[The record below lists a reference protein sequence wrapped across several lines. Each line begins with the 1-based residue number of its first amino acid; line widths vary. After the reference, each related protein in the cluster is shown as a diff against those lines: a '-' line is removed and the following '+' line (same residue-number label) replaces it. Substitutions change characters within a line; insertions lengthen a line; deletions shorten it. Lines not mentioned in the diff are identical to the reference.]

1 LERAHYDAPRGKGGA
16 GGGHEESDYE
26 SDYESGDEC
35 GGRPVVG
42 DSLEGFEADV
52 EFFEE
57 AEEEIAE
64 EEEEDLE
71 KDRLLSALQTQS
83 KRENVSASKAKAPVS
98 AGRKTVANVRFKK
111 KEDQA
116 QETTEGESEPAEPS
130 EVAKEEKREVDP
142 SSGISSLIAE
152 LDSL

>member
-1 LERAHYDAPRGKGGA
+1 MERAHYDAPRGKGGA

-42 DSLEGFEADV
+42 DSLEGFEADL

-83 KRENVSASKAKAPVS
+83 KRENVSASKSKAPVS